1 MLESSQSIP
10 TAAASSREAEARADE
25 LRSLRQQLA
34 LKSSQLEESEEK
46 LLEAVTLARRQ
57 SEVLALCAH
66 DLRSPLAAIIGYADL
81 LEMGLPQ
88 AIPQC
93 ALESVSRIRDAAVQL
108 QLLIDHLL
116 VPPAPSQ
123 AAH

>member
-1 MLESSQSIP
+1 MLESSHSAPI
-10 TAAASSREAEARADE
+10 ASSREAEARADE

-57 SEVLALCAH
+57 SEILALCAH

-81 LEMGLPQ
+81 LEMGLPE
-88 AIPQC
+88 AIPKC
-93 ALESVSRIRDAAVQL
+93 ALDSVGRIRDAAVQL
-108 QLLIDHLL
+108 QTLIDHLL
-116 VPPAPSQ
+116 ASPNPTQ

>member
-1 MLESSQSIP
+1 MLESSQSTH
-10 TAAASSREAEARADE
+10 TATASPREADARADE

-57 SEVLALCAH
+57 SEVLAICAH

-81 LEMGLPQ
+81 LQMGVPEP
-88 AIPQC
+88 IPHC
-93 ALESVSRIRDAAVQL
+93 AQVSVSRIRDAAVQL
-108 QLLIDHLL
+108 QVLIDHLL
-116 VPPAPSQ
+116 ATPAPAS

>member
-1 MLESSQSIP
+1 MLESSQSTP

-81 LEMGLPQ
+81 LEMGLPE

-93 ALESVSRIRDAAVQL
+93 ALDSVSRIRDAAVQL

-116 VPPAPSQ
+116 ATPNPTQ